1 MLMDQS
7 TTHASTLSISR
18 IVGPALTVLI
28 LTENP
33 LVNPNLYQSQSPPVV
48 YLNGFVLFVGGLA
61 VVQCHN
67 IWCLAD
73 IRKSIVAGSSGKNKS
88 RRRHNCSLVTLTTVL
103 VISVGWGMLLLGL
116 SRMAFPE
123 AWAEKSRQMH
133 SSFAGAT
140 LQYRIQI
147 FSTRENVGLLLW
159 EMILLIVGGFLSYQ
173 AYFGSMSGIQEP
185 QPRREHLKEP

>member
-1 MLMDQS
+1 MDQS

-18 IVGPALTVLI
+18 IVGPALMVLI

-33 LVNPNLYQSQSPPVV
+33 LVNPNLYENQSPPVV

-73 IRKSIVAGSSGKNKS
+73 ISKSIVAGSSGKNKS
-88 RRRHNCSLVTLTTVL
+88 RRRHNSLVTSIAVL
-103 VISVGWGMLLLGL
+103 ATIVGWGVLLLGL
-116 SRMAFPE
+116 SRMIFPE
-123 AWAEKSRQMH
+123 AWAEKSRKMH
-133 SSFAGAT
+133 SLFAGAT
-140 LQYRIQI
+140 LQSRIQI
-147 FSTRENVGLLLW
+147 LLTRENVGLLLW